1 MVILRLYG
9 LLSALIHVASALVI
23 SFNNYG
29 CRKGQNYIEK
39 QKLHTSA

>member
-9 LLSALIHVASALVI
+9 LLSALIHVASALDI

-29 CRKGQNYIEK
+29 CRAGRK
-39 QKLHTSA
+39 